1 MKDILSTSEAA
12 KILGIEPPSVSKQI
26 NRGKLDAVKFGNS
39 WMITRTEVERYHR
52 EIQRPKRKQTIID
65 PEAGKGN

>member
-1 MKDILSTSEAA
+1 MADILTTKQAA
-12 KILGIEPPSVSKQI
+12 EILGIEPFSVSRAI
-26 NRGKLDAVKFGNS
+26 NRGKLNADKFGIQ